1 MDTSNS
7 RDASIIRY
15 TNNCRETSD
24 CSEKCSSRN
33 YLTIA
38 GPPATASNNRVHER
52 AGRMFSIGRAG
63 RKFSLG
69 YLWSGDKLM
78 LCDCFCGRES

>member
-1 MDTSNS
+1 MDNNNI

-24 CSEKCSSRN
+24 CRETCGSRN

-38 GPPATASNNRVHER
+38 RPPKTTSNNRVHV
-52 AGRMFSIGRAG
+52 
-63 RKFSLG
+63 
-69 YLWSGDKLM
+69 KLI
-78 LCDCFCGRES
+78 LIN